1 MRPFVNM
8 LAMFMMQM
16 IRKDGGLYP
25 QTMIQSLVRALGS
38 LIQVHEEQC
47 TLETCTIETFQYPYS

>member
-1 MRPFVNM
+1 
-8 LAMFMMQM
+8 MFMMQM